1 MIYTIKNDGETNE
14 KMVLRYKK
22 LFFQS
27 RIVSK
32 LRSERY
38 NKKAKSKKQIRESA
52 IIRSAYRE
60 FNTKIYF

>member
-1 MIYTIKNDGETNE
+1 MFFTCE

-38 NKKAKSKKQIRESA
+38 NKKASSKKQIREAA
-52 IIRSAYRE
+52 IIKSAYRE